1 MRQGFML
8 ITEEMLGIDN
18 RRVEFKTF
26 TVANSED
33 YYICGWE
40 HIKDNFKAHV
50 NEIQATIERENGES
64 GYIGVRLPDKKYFE
78 IQWD

>member
-1 MRQGFML
+1 MRNGFTL

-26 TVANSED
+26 VIANADD
-33 YYICGWE
+33 YYTCGWE
-40 HIKDNFKAHV
+40 HVKENFKEHIH
-50 NEIQATIERENGES
+50 EIYATIEGENGES
-64 GYIGVRLPDKKYFE
+64 GYIGVRLPGREYFE